1 MVINLSPLSKKNY
14 GYQSCFVTSR
24 RNNCLEERSRCETVN
39 IHARKLNAPSAN
51 SSRGLNETVNK
62 FLFGFLTINIHPKKA
77 YTSFYVQLQN

>member
-1 MVINLSPLSKKNY
+1 MVINLVLLPHVE
-14 GYQSCFVTSR
+14 F